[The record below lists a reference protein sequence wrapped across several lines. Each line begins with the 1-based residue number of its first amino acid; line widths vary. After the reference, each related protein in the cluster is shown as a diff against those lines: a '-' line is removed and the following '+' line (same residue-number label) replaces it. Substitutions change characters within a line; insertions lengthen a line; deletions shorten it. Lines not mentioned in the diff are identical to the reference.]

1 MPPRENERH
10 FSDFNDTLPENV
22 FDIVRDIH
30 YAVGRTVDG
39 SQILSN
45 LFSFIG
51 TFVFA
56 FEEIIHFFTQAF
68 FAFLIGV
75 IGTDRSGGTGNGAG
89 RGGEVIKGT
98 YARRDD
104 SADAVSPLNTLNRRV
119 NGVINAINIKIRKET
134 YRRYTPS
141 SIQTPSVNS
150 IAERLKDSNTV
161 KGCNISS
168 PKEARYSPILIA
180 PPTGSTALTKPEKIN
195 TTPISKRHNSA
206 NIFKTAFLFFT
217 SNFQFST
224 VSSPYSSLIRPN
236 NA

>member
-89 RGGEVIKGT
+89 RGGEIIKGT

-104 SADAVSPLNTLNRRV
+104 SADAVSPLNALNRRV
-119 NGVINAINIKIRKET
+119 NGVINAA
-134 YRRYTPS
+134 RRG
-141 SIQTPSVNS
+141 N
-150 IAERLKDSNTV
+150 D
-161 KGCNISS
+161 G
-168 PKEARYSPILIA
+168 
-180 PPTGSTALTKPEKIN
+180 TGRI
-195 TTPISKRHNSA
+195 
-206 NIFKTAFLFFT
+206 
-217 SNFQFST
+217 
-224 VSSPYSSLIRPN
+224 IRPS
-236 NA
+236 